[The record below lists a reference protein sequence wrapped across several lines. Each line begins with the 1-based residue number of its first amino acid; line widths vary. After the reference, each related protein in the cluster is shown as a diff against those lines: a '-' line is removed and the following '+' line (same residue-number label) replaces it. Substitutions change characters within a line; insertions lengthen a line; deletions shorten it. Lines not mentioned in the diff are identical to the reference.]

1 MIGKTNALSAAGVEL
16 SLVVSVTSGAAVT
29 ATKSGKTVTG
39 TAAGGSCVLKLP
51 EAGTWS
57 VSATLNGQ
65 TSNTQSVSVKD
76 SYAVSLTFFSA
87 TITVT
92 VDSGASVAL
101 KKDGVTVQTKTST
114 GTAVFT
120 VTETGTYTIVATKS
134 GQSVSGT
141 VNVVSSTTT
150 YALTLSFV
158 SPTLNNNEYIVI
170 HYFGSLGTAAA
181 VANYFNTPGIQA
193 SAHYCLDEGSTV
205 YQCVED
211 NNIAWH
217 CGTSGAYVH
226 PRCRNENSIG
236 IEVRPYKL
244 DKSTAR
250 SAAPADWYFPPEI
263 VDNLVVFTQM
273 LMQKY
278 NVPLENVV
286 RHYDVTGK
294 WCPRP
299 WMGDD
304 TNTYYGTSGNEQW
317 KKFKERLS
325 GEELDMNI
333 EEARKQLTSCADTG
347 DTPSEWARDAAE
359 FCKRKGIFNGDG
371 AGNYGW
377 QQPITR
383 EAVAQILYN
392 AFESAGM
399 LGAIPDKK

>member
-1 MIGKTNALSAAGVEL
+1 MIIRVVLPSAIAEAE
-16 SLVVSVTSGAAVT
+16 SSSVG
-29 ATKSGKTVTG
+29 
-39 TAAGGSCVLKLP
+39 
-51 EAGTWS
+51 
-57 VSATLNGQ
+57 
-65 TSNTQSVSVKD
+65 D
-76 SYAVSLTFFSA
+76 
-87 TITVT
+87 
-92 VDSGASVAL
+92 
-101 KKDGVTVQTKTST
+101 
-114 GTAVFT
+114 
-120 VTETGTYTIVATKS
+120 
-134 GQSVSGT
+134 
-141 VNVVSSTTT
+141 
-150 YALTLSFV
+150 
-158 SPTLNNNEYIVI
+158 YIRI
-170 HYFGSLGTAAA
+170 
-181 VANYFNTPGIQA
+181 
-193 SAHYCLDEGSTV
+193 

-399 LGAIPDKK
+399 LDAIPDKK

>member
-1 MIGKTNALSAAGVEL
+1 MPLTVEQRL
-16 SLVVSVTSGAAVT
+16 ISRNFRRC
-29 ATKSGKTVTG
+29 TG
-39 TAAGGSCVLKLP
+39 QRK
-51 EAGTWS
+51 
-57 VSATLNGQ
+57 
-65 TSNTQSVSVKD
+65 
-76 SYAVSLTFFSA
+76 
-87 TITVT
+87 I
-92 VDSGASVAL
+92 
-101 KKDGVTVQTKTST
+101 
-114 GTAVFT
+114 
-120 VTETGTYTIVATKS
+120 
-134 GQSVSGT
+134 
-141 VNVVSSTTT
+141 
-150 YALTLSFV
+150 
-158 SPTLNNNEYIVI
+158 EYIVI

-181 VANYFNTPGIQA
+181 VANYFNTTGIQA

-236 IEVRPYKL
+236 IEVRP
-244 DKSTAR
+244 
-250 SAAPADWYFPPEI
+250 
-263 VDNLVVFTQM
+263 
-273 LMQKY
+273 Y

-347 DTPSEWARDAAE
+347 DTPSAWARDAAE

-399 LGAIPDKK
+399 LDAIPDKK

>member
-1 MIGKTNALSAAGVEL
+1 M
-16 SLVVSVTSGAAVT
+16 
-29 ATKSGKTVTG
+29 KTV
-39 TAAGGSCVLKLP
+39 
-51 EAGTWS
+51 
-57 VSATLNGQ
+57 SA
-65 TSNTQSVSVKD
+65 
-76 SYAVSLTFFSA
+76 
-87 TITVT
+87 
-92 VDSGASVAL
+92 
-101 KKDGVTVQTKTST
+101 
-114 GTAVFT
+114 
-120 VTETGTYTIVATKS
+120 
-134 GQSVSGT
+134 
-141 VNVVSSTTT
+141 
-150 YALTLSFV
+150 
-158 SPTLNNNEYIVI
+158 
-170 HYFGSLGTAAA
+170 
-181 VANYFNTPGIQA
+181 
-193 SAHYCLDEGSTV
+193 
-205 YQCVED
+205 
-211 NNIAWH
+211 
-217 CGTSGAYVH
+217 
-226 PRCRNENSIG
+226 
-236 IEVRPYKL
+236 YKL

-347 DTPSEWARDAAE
+347 DTPSAWARDAAE

-399 LGAIPDKK
+399 LDAIPDKK

>member
-1 MIGKTNALSAAGVEL
+1 MLGIAAHPAHTFTRDAGM
-16 SLVVSVTSGAAVT
+16 
-29 ATKSGKTVTG
+29 KTV
-39 TAAGGSCVLKLP
+39 S
-51 EAGTWS
+51 
-57 VSATLNGQ
+57 
-65 TSNTQSVSVKD
+65 
-76 SYAVSLTFFSA
+76 
-87 TITVT
+87 
-92 VDSGASVAL
+92 AL
-101 KKDGVTVQTKTST
+101 KSDRISWTNLRRVPQ
-114 GTAVFT
+114 
-120 VTETGTYTIVATKS
+120 
-134 GQSVSGT
+134 
-141 VNVVSSTTT
+141 
-150 YALTLSFV
+150 
-158 SPTLNNNEYIVI
+158 
-170 HYFGSLGTAAA
+170 
-181 VANYFNTPGIQA
+181 
-193 SAHYCLDEGSTV
+193 
-205 YQCVED
+205 
-211 NNIAWH
+211 
-217 CGTSGAYVH
+217 
-226 PRCRNENSIG
+226 R
-236 IEVRPYKL
+236 
-244 DKSTAR
+244 
-250 SAAPADWYFPPEI
+250 PEI

-304 TNTYYGTSGNEQW
+304 RNTYYGTSGNEQW

-399 LGAIPDKK
+399 LDAIPDKK

>member
-1 MIGKTNALSAAGVEL
+1 MPMTVEQRL
-16 SLVVSVTSGAAVT
+16 ISRNFRRC
-29 ATKSGKTVTG
+29 TG
-39 TAAGGSCVLKLP
+39 RRK
-51 EAGTWS
+51 
-57 VSATLNGQ
+57 
-65 TSNTQSVSVKD
+65 
-76 SYAVSLTFFSA
+76 
-87 TITVT
+87 I
-92 VDSGASVAL
+92 
-101 KKDGVTVQTKTST
+101 
-114 GTAVFT
+114 
-120 VTETGTYTIVATKS
+120 
-134 GQSVSGT
+134 
-141 VNVVSSTTT
+141 
-150 YALTLSFV
+150 
-158 SPTLNNNEYIVI
+158 EYIVI

-193 SAHYCLDEGSTV
+193 SAHYCLDEGSAV

-347 DTPSEWARDAAE
+347 DTPSAWARDAAE

-392 AFESAGM
+392 PFESAGM
-399 LGAIPDKK
+399 LDAIPDKK

>member
-1 MIGKTNALSAAGVEL
+1 MPLTVEQRL
-16 SLVVSVTSGAAVT
+16 ISRNFRRC
-29 ATKSGKTVTG
+29 TG
-39 TAAGGSCVLKLP
+39 RRK
-51 EAGTWS
+51 
-57 VSATLNGQ
+57 
-65 TSNTQSVSVKD
+65 
-76 SYAVSLTFFSA
+76 
-87 TITVT
+87 I
-92 VDSGASVAL
+92 
-101 KKDGVTVQTKTST
+101 
-114 GTAVFT
+114 
-120 VTETGTYTIVATKS
+120 
-134 GQSVSGT
+134 
-141 VNVVSSTTT
+141 
-150 YALTLSFV
+150 
-158 SPTLNNNEYIVI
+158 EYIVI

-193 SAHYCLDEGSTV
+193 SAHYCLDEGSAV

-250 SAAPADWYFPPEI
+250 SAAPADWYFQPEI

-399 LGAIPDKK
+399 LDAIPDKK

>member
-1 MIGKTNALSAAGVEL
+1 MPLTVEQRL
-16 SLVVSVTSGAAVT
+16 ISRNFRRC
-29 ATKSGKTVTG
+29 TG
-39 TAAGGSCVLKLP
+39 QRK
-51 EAGTWS
+51 
-57 VSATLNGQ
+57 
-65 TSNTQSVSVKD
+65 
-76 SYAVSLTFFSA
+76 
-87 TITVT
+87 I
-92 VDSGASVAL
+92 
-101 KKDGVTVQTKTST
+101 
-114 GTAVFT
+114 
-120 VTETGTYTIVATKS
+120 
-134 GQSVSGT
+134 
-141 VNVVSSTTT
+141 
-150 YALTLSFV
+150 
-158 SPTLNNNEYIVI
+158 EYIVI

-325 GEELDMNI
+325 VKNLRDGF
-333 EEARKQLTSCADTG
+333 ARNGLL
-347 DTPSEWARDAAE
+347 PPIIARAVSVENALSLAE
-359 FCKRKGIFNGDG
+359 FRRVARPCGGRVARVGARGQLFPCFFNVHVQFLPG
-371 AGNYGW
+371 
-377 QQPITR
+377 
-383 EAVAQILYN
+383 
-392 AFESAGM
+392 
-399 LGAIPDKK
+399 

>member
-1 MIGKTNALSAAGVEL
+1 MPLTVEQRL
-16 SLVVSVTSGAAVT
+16 ISRNFRRC
-29 ATKSGKTVTG
+29 TG
-39 TAAGGSCVLKLP
+39 QRK
-51 EAGTWS
+51 
-57 VSATLNGQ
+57 
-65 TSNTQSVSVKD
+65 
-76 SYAVSLTFFSA
+76 
-87 TITVT
+87 I
-92 VDSGASVAL
+92 
-101 KKDGVTVQTKTST
+101 
-114 GTAVFT
+114 
-120 VTETGTYTIVATKS
+120 
-134 GQSVSGT
+134 
-141 VNVVSSTTT
+141 
-150 YALTLSFV
+150 
-158 SPTLNNNEYIVI
+158 EYIVI

-299 WMGDD
+299 WMGDMH
-304 TNTYYGTSGNEQW
+304 YGCS
-317 KKFKERLS
+317 
-325 GEELDMNI
+325 
-333 EEARKQLTSCADTG
+333 AD
-347 DTPSEWARDAAE
+347 S
-359 FCKRKGIFNGDG
+359 
-371 AGNYGW
+371 
-377 QQPITR
+377 
-383 EAVAQILYN
+383 YN
-392 AFESAGM
+392 A
-399 LGAIPDKK
+399 DKLHCPLLPERNPCHIY

>member
-1 MIGKTNALSAAGVEL
+1 MASVPSRICKKLKTEVKNVFE
-16 SLVVSVTSGAAVT
+16 
-29 ATKSGKTVTG
+29 
-39 TAAGGSCVLKLP
+39 
-51 EAGTWS
+51 
-57 VSATLNGQ
+57 ATLKNRI
-65 TSNTQSVSVKD
+65 
-76 SYAVSLTFFSA
+76 SA
-87 TITVT
+87 HFAPVTITFPIPE
-92 VDSGASVAL
+92 DQYEQAILAL
-101 KKDGVTVQTKTST
+101 KKSQIGD
-114 GTAVFT
+114 AR
-120 VTETGTYTIVATKS
+120 
-134 GQSVSGT
+134 
-141 VNVVSSTTT
+141 
-150 YALTLSFV
+150 
-158 SPTLNNNEYIVI
+158 
-170 HYFGSLGTAAA
+170 
-181 VANYFNTPGIQA
+181 
-193 SAHYCLDEGSTV
+193 V

-347 DTPSEWARDAAE
+347 DTPSAWARDAAE

-399 LGAIPDKK
+399 LDAIPDKK